1 VSARP
6 GARPG
11 RSSLRSQTC
20 LDRRCRCATTD
31 RSLRRDRSWCSVTV
45 ECGSLAIS
53 IPTTGCVD
61 RSPPVRA
68 STFSPPP
75 DLLRRVCPSCTG
87 ASQASCTGSSKGTT
101 QHRRP
106 QPPPS
111 NASSPTFAPACDRD
125 EAATASRAQSS
136 TASAQ
141 ASDCRLAGPSAIDRQ
156 GRSSSSTRR
165 SDSSATDRRGCF
177 SGRNSEQ
184 DSAVA
189 RPERPRSAYAS
200 AGTGRRGSQMLPC
213 GVRAAEA
220 LGDACLRPAGGTVRI
235 VDRATPRGHGLS
247 FPRGRHVRIGR
258 RRSARRARV
267 RRGVRRSGSRSGSRS

>member
-1 VSARP
+1 MTSTLPASSRKCCGTRP
-6 GARPG
+6 DEAAAQQRPSG
-11 RSSLRSQTC
+11 RSHSTR
-20 LDRRCRCATTD
+20 TD
-31 RSLRRDRSWCSVTV
+31 RSTITS
-45 ECGSLAIS
+45 
-53 IPTTGCVD
+53 PTTRSRTQISPGIHGAD
-61 RSPPVRA
+61 QHPERNHSPPGRL
-68 STFSPPP
+68 TE
-75 DLLRRVCPSCTG
+75 
-87 ASQASCTGSSKGTT
+87 
-101 QHRRP
+101 
-106 QPPPS
+106 
-111 NASSPTFAPACDRD
+111 APV
-125 EAATASRAQSS
+125 QLSS

-156 GRSSSSTRR
+156 GAARHRR
-165 SDSSATDRRGCF
+165 GEAILSATDRRGCF

-189 RPERPRSAYAS
+189 HPERPRSAYAS

-220 LGDACLRPAGGTVRI
+220 LGDACLRPAGVTVRI

-258 RRSARRARV
+258 RRSPRRARV